1 MSRLRDW
8 AIRAAVWFAALPVLL
23 VLLAVA
29 LAQRRASNAARR
41 DGRRPRLIYGPTPII
56 SIKYMSQAMRAR
68 GYTAT
73 TYVYNTYGINSRDDF
88 DRAVL
93 ARSQGAASG
102 FGARLRRTPLGR
114 YTVFAW
120 ALRRFDVFHYFF
132 DGGFLRGTPLRF
144 LELQL
149 LHLAGKASVVMPY
162 GSDVAVESRIS
173 SLGFRH
179 VLQTAYP
186 DLVRREKKTLRQI
199 RYFSRHADVV
209 VGCLFH
215 VETLERW
222 DLLPLHYYPIDTDLW
237 QPAPGGSAAE
247 ELVVAHTP
255 NHRAFKGTDA
265 LIGACERLRQ
275 EGVPIRLVLLEGVP
289 NERVREV
296 LSECDVLAEQ
306 FINGYGLSAMEGM
319 ALGKAVLSNLSDPHY
334 YDFMR
339 AACGLDECPIV
350 STRPEEIE
358 QTLRELATDP
368 DRCRRLGEAGREFV
382 LRFHSFAAVGEMWE
396 RVYQSCWSGEPV
408 TLGAWKPTTKRV
420 EPRSHSRAN
429 PAAGDIAVGR

>member
-1 MSRLRDW
+1 MSRLRHW
-8 AIRAAVWFAALPVLL
+8 SVTAAVWLAAFPVLL
-23 VLLAVA
+23 VLLAVG
-29 LAQRRASNAARR
+29 LAQRRASSEAKR

-73 TYVYNTYGINSRDDF
+73 TYVYTTYGINSRDDF
-88 DRAVL
+88 DYSVL
-93 ARSQGAASG
+93 DRPHDVGPGFAAM
-102 FGARLRRTPLGR
+102 LRRTPLAR
-114 YTVFAW
+114 YAVFAW

-149 LHLAGKASVVMPY
+149 LRLAGKASVVMPY
-162 GSDVAVESRIS
+162 GSDVAAPSRVS

-179 VLQTAYP
+179 GLQTTYP
-186 DLVRREKKTLRQI
+186 DLVRREKRTLRQI
-199 RYFSRHADVV
+199 GYFSRHADVV
-209 VGCLFH
+209 VGCIFH

-237 QPAPGGSAAE
+237 RPGPARTASE

-265 LIGACERLRQ
+265 LVSACERLRRA
-275 EGVPIRLVLLEGVP
+275 GVPIRLVLLEGVP
-289 NERVREV
+289 NERVREI

-358 QTLRELATDP
+358 QTLRELATDR
-368 DRCRRLGEAGREFV
+368 DRCRTLGEAGRAFV
-382 LRFHSFAAVGEMWE
+382 LRFHSFDAVGEMWE
-396 RVYQSCWSGEPV
+396 RVYRRCWWGEPV
-408 TLGAWKPTTKRV
+408 ALGAWNPSTGDIELRD
-420 EPRSHSRAN
+420 HSREN
-429 PAAGDIAVGR
+429 DETGDVAAGR

>member
-1 MSRLRDW
+1 
-8 AIRAAVWFAALPVLL
+8 
-23 VLLAVA
+23 
-29 LAQRRASNAARR
+29 
-41 DGRRPRLIYGPTPII
+41 
-56 SIKYMSQAMRAR
+56 MSQAMRAR
-68 GYTAT
+68 GYTTT
-73 TYVYNTYGINSRDDF
+73 TYVYNTYGINSPDDF
-88 DRAVL
+88 DVVG
-93 ARSQGAASG
+93 GAG
-102 FGARLRRTPLGR
+102 RLRHTPLGR
-114 YTVFAW
+114 YAVFAW

-149 LHLAGKASVVMPY
+149 LHLAGKAAVVMPY
-162 GSDVAVESRIS
+162 GSDVAVGSRIS

-179 VLQTAYP
+179 GLQTAYP
-186 DLVRREKKTLRQI
+186 DLARREKKTLHQI

-209 VGCLFH
+209 VGCIFH

-222 DLLPLHYYPIDTDLW
+222 DVLPLHYYPIDTDLW
-237 QPAPGGSAAE
+237 KPRPSRIASE

-255 NHRAFKGTDA
+255 NHRAFKGTDS
-265 LIGACERLRQ
+265 LISACERLRD
-275 EGVPIRLVLLEGVP
+275 EGVPIRLLLLEGVP

-319 ALGKAVLSNLSDPHY
+319 ALGKPVLSNLSDPHY

-358 QTLRELATDP
+358 QTLRELATDRE
-368 DRCRRLGEAGREFV
+368 RCRNLGEAGRAFV
-382 LRFHSFAAVGEMWE
+382 LRFHSFGAVGEMWE
-396 RVYQSCWSGEPV
+396 RVYQRCWHGEPV
-408 TLGAWKPTTKRV
+408 TLGAWKPATRGG
-420 EPRSHSRAN
+420 ELGDQSRAK